1 MSFASET
8 KKELTN
14 LEMKECCEKAEL
26 SALLRMNGS
35 LSFSN
40 RRLSID
46 IQTENAAIAR
56 RIYTLLKKGYDVTV
70 ELLVRK
76 KMRLKKNNVYIV
88 RLVEKS
94 REILADLHIV
104 RDDFS
109 FIRNISHELIEKKCC
124 KRSYLRGA
132 FLAGGSVNN
141 PETSSYH
148 LEIFSLYKEHNDAIC
163 ELMNGFDLNSKTL
176 ERRKGYITYLKEA
189 EKITE
194 FLNIIGAHNALL
206 RFEDIRIVR
215 DMRNSVNRLVN
226 CETANLNKTI
236 GAALRQIENIR
247 YIDETVGLDIL
258 PDKLR
263 EIAQLRRDYQDVTL
277 KELGEM
283 VSGGKISKSGIN
295 HRLRKIDDI
304 AEKLRAGETVAKK

>member
-14 LEMKECCEKAEL
+14 LEVKGCCSKAEL
-26 SALLRMNGS
+26 SALIRMNGS

-40 RRLSID
+40 RELVVD

-56 RIYTLLKKGYDVTV
+56 RIYTLVKMNYQVPM

-88 RLVEKS
+88 RLKNTARKVLEDLM
-94 REILADLHIV
+94 ILSE
-104 RDDFS
+104 DFS
-109 FIRNISHELIEKKCC
+109 LVHDIAEDLVKKKCC

-148 LEIFSLYKEHNDAIC
+148 LEIASMYQEHNQSLC
-163 ELMNGFDLNSKTL
+163 ELMNKFGLNSKTL
-176 ERRKGYITYLKEA
+176 ERKKGFITYLKEA

-194 FLNIIGAHNALL
+194 FLNVIGAHNALL

-236 GAALRQIENIR
+236 GAALRQVENIR
-247 YIDETVGLDIL
+247 YIEETVGLQIL
-258 PDKLR
+258 PGKLR
-263 EIAQLRRDYQDVTL
+263 EIAELRVAHQDVTL

-283 VSGGKISKSGIN
+283 VSGGVISKSGIN
-295 HRLRKIDDI
+295 HRLRKIDEI
-304 AEKLRAGETVAKK
+304 AEKLRAGEMIQQ

>member
-35 LSFSN
+35 LFSN

-76 KMRLKKNNVYIV
+76 NAIEENNVYIV

-109 FIRNISHELIEKKCC
+109 FIRNISQELIEKKCC

-132 FLAGGSVNN
+132 F
-141 PETSSYH
+141 
-148 LEIFSLYKEHNDAIC
+148 
-163 ELMNGFDLNSKTL
+163 
-176 ERRKGYITYLKEA
+176 
-189 EKITE
+189 
-194 FLNIIGAHNALL
+194 
-206 RFEDIRIVR
+206 
-215 DMRNSVNRLVN
+215 
-226 CETANLNKTI
+226 
-236 GAALRQIENIR
+236 
-247 YIDETVGLDIL
+247 
-258 PDKLR
+258 
-263 EIAQLRRDYQDVTL
+263 
-277 KELGEM
+277 
-283 VSGGKISKSGIN
+283 
-295 HRLRKIDDI
+295 
-304 AEKLRAGETVAKK
+304 

>member
-14 LEMKECCEKAEL
+14 LEVKGCCSKAEL
-26 SALLRMNGS
+26 SALIRMNGS

-40 RRLSID
+40 RELVVD

-56 RIYTLLKKGYDVTV
+56 RIYTLVKMNYQVPM

-88 RLVEKS
+88 RLKNTARKVLEDLK
-94 REILADLHIV
+94 ILSE
-104 RDDFS
+104 DFS
-109 FIRNISHELIEKKCC
+109 LVHDISEDLVKKKCC

-148 LEIFSLYKEHNDAIC
+148 LEIASMYQEHNQSLC
-163 ELMNGFDLNSKTL
+163 ELMNKFGLNSKTL
-176 ERRKGYITYLKEA
+176 ERKKGFITYLKEA

-194 FLNIIGAHNALL
+194 FLNVIGAHNALL

-236 GAALRQIENIR
+236 GAALRQVENIR
-247 YIDETVGLDIL
+247 YIEETVGLQIL
-258 PDKLR
+258 PGKLR
-263 EIAQLRRDYQDVTL
+263 EIAELRVAHQDVTL

-283 VSGGKISKSGIN
+283 VSGGVISKSGIN
-295 HRLRKIDDI
+295 HRLRKIDEI
-304 AEKLRAGETVAKK
+304 AEKLRAGEMIQQ

>member
-1 MSFASET
+1 
-8 KKELTN
+8 
-14 LEMKECCEKAEL
+14 KECCEKAEL

-109 FIRNISHELIEKKCC
+109 FI
-124 KRSYLRGA
+124 
-132 FLAGGSVNN
+132 
-141 PETSSYH
+141 
-148 LEIFSLYKEHNDAIC
+148 
-163 ELMNGFDLNSKTL
+163 
-176 ERRKGYITYLKEA
+176 
-189 EKITE
+189 
-194 FLNIIGAHNALL
+194 
-206 RFEDIRIVR
+206 
-215 DMRNSVNRLVN
+215 
-226 CETANLNKTI
+226 
-236 GAALRQIENIR
+236 
-247 YIDETVGLDIL
+247 
-258 PDKLR
+258 
-263 EIAQLRRDYQDVTL
+263 
-277 KELGEM
+277 
-283 VSGGKISKSGIN
+283 
-295 HRLRKIDDI
+295 
-304 AEKLRAGETVAKK
+304 

>member
-14 LEMKECCEKAEL
+14 LDVKGCCSKAEM
-26 SALLRMNGS
+26 SALIRMNGS
-35 LSFSN
+35 LSFSS
-40 RRLSID
+40 RELVVD
-46 IQTENAAIAR
+46 VQTENAAIAR
-56 RIYTLLKKGYDVTV
+56 RIYTLIKKNYDVQV

-88 RLVEKS
+88 RLKDS
-94 REILADLHIV
+94 ARAILEDLQILEEG
-104 RDDFS
+104 FA
-109 FIRNISHELIEKKCC
+109 FIHNISANLIKKKCC

-148 LEIFSLYKEHNDAIC
+148 LEISSLYQEHNESLC
-163 ELMNGFDLNSKTL
+163 ELMNKFDLNSKTL
-176 ERRKGYITYLKEA
+176 ERKKGFITYLKEA

-194 FLNIIGAHNALL
+194 FLNIVGAHNALL

-236 GAALRQIENIR
+236 GAALRQVENIR
-247 YIDETVGLDIL
+247 YIRDTVGLHVL

-263 EIAQLRRDYQDVTL
+263 EIAELRITYQDVTL

-283 VSGGKISKSGIN
+283 MSGGSISKSGIN
-295 HRLRKIDDI
+295 HRLRKIDEI
-304 AEKLRAGETVAKK
+304 AEKLRAGDMAKQ